1 MSPDFSPLNLPGH
14 VEKYSSLVFPK
25 EQRDE
30 RCQFF
35 VRSLSLCAFDV
46 VFVECLKLFCDRWSY
61 FKSS

>member
-1 MSPDFSPLNLPGH
+1 MSPDFSPLNLRGH

-35 VRSLSLCAFDV
+35 VRSLSLYAFDV
-46 VFVECLKLFCDRWSY
+46 VFVESV
-61 FKSS
+61 